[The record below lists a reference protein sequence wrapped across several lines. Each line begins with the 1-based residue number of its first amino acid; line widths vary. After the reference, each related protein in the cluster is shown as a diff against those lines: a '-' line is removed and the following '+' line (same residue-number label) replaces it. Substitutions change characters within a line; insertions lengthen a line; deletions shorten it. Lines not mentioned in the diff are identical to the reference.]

1 MPPDGPKPSSDGNP
15 IPEDAQR
22 IFDVVTGPNLR
33 LKDNLIQLAIIVVG
47 TLLCAVAGA
56 AWAHFS
62 GNELMAGVVLGGLGG
77 AIVSLF
83 LSGALLGLIR
93 FITAVRGR

>member
-1 MPPDGPKPSSDGNP
+1 MPTDRPTPSGDGNP

-47 TLLCAVAGA
+47 TVLCAGAGA
-56 AWAHFS
+56 AWAHSS
-62 GNELMAGVVLGGLGG
+62 GKELLAGLLLGGLGG

-83 LSGALLGLIR
+83 LSGAILGLIR

>member
-1 MPPDGPKPSSDGNP
+1 MVMG
-15 IPEDAQR
+15 I
-22 IFDVVTGPNLR
+22 
-33 LKDNLIQLAIIVVG
+33 LILSNILDSGIYFG
-47 TLLCAVAGA
+47 
-56 AWAHFS
+56 